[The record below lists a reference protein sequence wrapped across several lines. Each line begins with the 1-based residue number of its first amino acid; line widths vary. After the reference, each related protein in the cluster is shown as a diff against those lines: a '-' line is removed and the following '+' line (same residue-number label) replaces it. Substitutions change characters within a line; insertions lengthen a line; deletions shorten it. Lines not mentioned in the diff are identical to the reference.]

1 MTTLGSTD
9 AECGEVIEGNV
20 GRRYRAWSLLLL
32 KMIRNCWKPMKR
44 FESTS
49 DVRPTTEADD
59 ADNIKMKQKH
69 VDLGKNL

>member
-1 MTTLGSTD
+1 
-9 AECGEVIEGNV
+9 
-20 GRRYRAWSLLLL
+20 
-32 KMIRNCWKPMKR
+32 MKR